1 MDVVLGDD
9 VTLDCDLED
18 ARIVE
23 WSGWTQRAG
32 PILMTTNSTSSLS
45 LQGISIEDEGLYR
58 CVSKA
63 PDNNKSILGTFIHL
77 HVQGK
82 YKNPYFCFINNLLNF
97 FFTIDIVEAVL
108 TDFYPESSPILIEEG
123 SKVLKCSAIGRPTP
137 EIRWNLED
145 PSHFQ
150 VSFYPLS
157 N

>member
-1 MDVVLGDD
+1 MLTNWIPLKNKRIYYYFFFFRKIGSTSVRRMDVVLGDD

-77 HVQGK
+77 HVQGIK
-82 YKNPYFCFINNLLNF
+82 IKILTFVLSIFIEFFVLL
-97 FFTIDIVEAVL
+97 L
-108 TDFYPESSPILIEEG
+108 T
-123 SKVLKCSAIGRPTP
+123 
-137 EIRWNLED
+137 
-145 PSHFQ
+145 
-150 VSFYPLS
+150 
-157 N
+157 

>member
-77 HVQGK
+77 HVQG
-82 YKNPYFCFINNLLNF
+82 IN
-97 FFTIDIVEAVL
+97 IKI
-108 TDFYPESSPILIEEG
+108 
-123 SKVLKCSAIGRPTP
+123 
-137 EIRWNLED
+137 
-145 PSHFQ
+145 
-150 VSFYPLS
+150 
-157 N
+157 